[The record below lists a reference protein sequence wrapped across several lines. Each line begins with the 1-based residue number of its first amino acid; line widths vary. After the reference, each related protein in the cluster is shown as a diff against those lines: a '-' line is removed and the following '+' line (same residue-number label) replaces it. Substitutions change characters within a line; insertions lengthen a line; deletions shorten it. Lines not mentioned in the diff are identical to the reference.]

1 MFSWRKKKERE
12 RNESLGDLV
21 STTTLTE
28 AENELTPSPT
38 TVDSQRG
45 ASKTD
50 CVEPARKD
58 KEVSLCSSAECITE
72 ATSTI
77 TEKTSHHST
86 LHEIQP
92 LDSSGSIGDA
102 SYNTEERAS
111 SLPGVHRSSVVST
124 ASSVHSYHTALG
136 SPVPSR
142 AAGEKGAAEREVKH
156 LFSSLKDELLQS
168 MREMVLETTAVLE
181 KKIETVEQSLQSR
194 VEEVKKQIEYVKS
207 EMEQQSQAVG
217 TREEPVDNEA
227 SAYLST
233 LQEVNTICVGQYSLM
248 FEEGLA

>member
-1 MFSWRKKKERE
+1 MFSWRKKRERE
-12 RNESLGDLV
+12 RNEGLGDLV

-28 AENELTPSPT
+28 VENELIPSRT

-45 ASKTD
+45 TSQTD
-50 CVEPARKD
+50 CVEPRRND
-58 KEVSLCSSAECITE
+58 KEVPLCSSAQCITE
-72 ATSTI
+72 ATSTT
-77 TEKTSHHST
+77 TEKASH
-86 LHEIQP
+86 HEIQP

-168 MREMVLETTAVLE
+168 MKEMVLENTAVLE

-194 VEEVKKQIEYVKS
+194 VEEVKKQIECVKN
-207 EMEQQSQAVG
+207 EMEQQSQAAG
-217 TREEPVDNEA
+217 IREEPVDNEA
-227 SAYLST
+227 SAKLST
-233 LQEVNTICVGQYSLM
+233 LQEVNTISVGQYSLM